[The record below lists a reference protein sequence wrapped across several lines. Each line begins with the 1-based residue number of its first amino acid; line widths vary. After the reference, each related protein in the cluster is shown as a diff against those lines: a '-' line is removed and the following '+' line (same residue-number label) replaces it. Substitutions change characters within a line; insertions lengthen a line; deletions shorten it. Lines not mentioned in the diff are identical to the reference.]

1 MNKQSVSD
9 NRRSSRQ
16 HICIVTETF
25 PPEVNGVALTLS
37 HLVKGLREHGHTV
50 SIVRPRQRKVDNCGN
65 GDSSTTLVCGLPLL
79 GYKGLQFGLPAGRM
93 LRNIWS
99 KCRPDVVYIATEGP
113 LGWSTV
119 CAAEQLG
126 LPAFSGFHTNYH
138 TYSKHYRLG
147 WFERLVFRYL
157 CGFHNRTFGTF
168 VPTDDLRV
176 RLQDLGLNN
185 VSFMGRGV
193 DSERFGP
200 QHRCMELRRAWG
212 VSPSD
217 LVVLYVGRLAPEKN
231 LAVTVEA
238 YRRMKQA
245 RGTVKFVIVGDGPLR
260 ASLQNQNRDLIFRGM
275 QTGEQLARHY
285 ASADLFLFASE
296 TETFGNVTL
305 EAMASG
311 LVVVAYDY
319 AAAKLHIRHG
329 ETGVLAPYGD
339 SRAYVDTAASMVWDP
354 QAISRIRHQAREYVA
369 SISWSRVVERFESLL
384 TGAREQSLELA
395 ESATGRP
402 DSILTSRGLG
412 YRREREGLVV

>member
-1 MNKQSVSD
+1 MNTQSVSD
-9 NRRSSRQ
+9 NHRISRQ

-37 HLVKGLREHGHTV
+37 HLVKGLREHDHTV
-50 SIVRPRQRKVDNCGN
+50 SVVRPRQRKTDTT
-65 GDSSTTLVCGLPLL
+65 DPIDPRTTLVHGLPLP
-79 GYKGLQFGLPAGRM
+79 GYRGLQFGLPASRT
-93 LRNIWS
+93 LRSLWN
-99 KCRPDVVYIATEGP
+99 KCLPDVVYIATEGP
-113 LGWSTV
+113 LGWSAV
-119 CAAEQLG
+119 CAAQQLD

-157 CGFHNRTFGTF
+157 CSFHNRTSGTF
-168 VPTDDLRV
+168 VPTDDLRI

-200 QHRCMELRRAWG
+200 HHRSMELRRAWG

-238 YRRMKQA
+238 YRRMKQT
-245 RGTVKFVIVGDGPLR
+245 RETIKFVIVGDGPLR
-260 ASLQNQNRDLIFRGM
+260 ASLQSQNRDLIFRGM

-329 ETGVLAPYGD
+329 ETGMLAPYGD
-339 SRAYVDTAASMVWDP
+339 SRAYVETAASLAWDT
-354 QAISRIRHQAREYVA
+354 QAIGRIRHQAREYVA

-384 TGAREQSLELA
+384 TGAREQSPEPA
-395 ESATGRP
+395 ESAIGRP
-402 DSILTSRGLG
+402 DSIITSRGLG
-412 YRREREGLVV
+412 YRREREG